1 MSTHPPEVQAPR
13 HAGRPS
19 TLTVPAPRRST
30 DLTPHRATP
39 GRAARRGRTPSRAP
53 SRTPSRALRRT
64 HGRGLRR
71 APNRAQRRA
80 KRLALPAAHGSRLT
94 VAYLLGAVLVTT
106 LAAASA
112 GVFEATWDFLDWGAG
127 VVALV
132 CLTGAVL
139 WGLAATDRLVLH
151 PGHRLLAQ
159 AVHRV
164 LAVCGIGFLALHI
177 WVKIANE
184 RVTAGAAA
192 VPFTDDAQPTLIGLG
207 TLAAYLF
214 LLTAAIGAVRGAF
227 ATRRRSRWWRG
238 IHMGAYVAWGA
249 SLVHGLRSGR
259 AASGWVTV
267 LYLVCLVGAAVAL
280 GVRIVAVAQRRSR

>member
-1 MSTHPPEVQAPR
+1 MSTHPVQAPR

-19 TLTVPAPRRST
+19 TLTVPAPRRSP
-30 DLTPHRATP
+30 DLTPHRAAP
-39 GRAARRGRTPSRAP
+39 GRAARRTRTPNRAVRLVQGQGLRRAP
-53 SRTPSRALRRT
+53 SRTA
-64 HGRGLRR
+64 RR
-71 APNRAQRRA
+71 APR
-80 KRLALPAAHGSRLT
+80 LPAAHGSRLT
-94 VAYLLGAVLVTT
+94 VAYLLGVALVTT

-112 GVFEATWDFLDWGAG
+112 GVFEAVWDFLDWGAG

-159 AVHRV
+159 AVHRG
-164 LAVCGIGFLALHI
+164 LAVCGIGFLALHV

-192 VPFTDDAQPTLIGLG
+192 VPFTDDTQPTLIGLG

-227 ATRRRSRWWRG
+227 ATRRRSRWWRAL
-238 IHMGAYVAWGA
+238 HTGAYVAWGA

-267 LYLVCLVGAAVAL
+267 LYLTCLVGAAVAL
-280 GVRIVAVAQRRSR
+280 AVRIVVVAQRRSR